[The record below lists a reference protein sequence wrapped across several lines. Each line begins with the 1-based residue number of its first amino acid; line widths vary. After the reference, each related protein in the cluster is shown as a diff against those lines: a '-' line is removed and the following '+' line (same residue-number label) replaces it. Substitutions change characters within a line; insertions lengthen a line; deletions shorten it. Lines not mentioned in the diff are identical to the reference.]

1 MKVTITYG
9 QQKFAP
15 VQFHSFDVGPFS
27 CEIDVPDDGKLQDA
41 KMGQEAKA
49 RCQRAYEFLR
59 AQAQEAFKQQLQDFL
74 SRVKEAAAAARAR

>member
-27 CEIDVPDDGKLQDA
+27 CEVEISDDMDA
-41 KMGQEAKA
+41 NEECKQ
-49 RCQRAYEFLR
+49 AYAFLR
-59 AQAQEAFKQQLQDFL
+59 RQAEEAFKIQLQEFL
-74 SRVKEAAAAARAR
+74 PRVREAAAATRTR